1 MNPLFELIQFSIGTR
16 DDFPSAPDSVEAWK
30 ALLQQVAEHSLV
42 GITFPAIRKMST
54 TGAVPVE
61 IYYPWEVAVRKIIS
75 KNQWQRK
82 AVAELYHLFLDN
94 GFRNCILKGQAAAAY
109 YPQPSLRQ
117 SGDIDIWLEGSRET
131 IMEYLRSRYEVYK
144 TRYIHCEA
152 KVLDNVRVEVHFT
165 PSWMFSPFANRRLQ
179 RWFASH
185 SDGQFSHFDD
195 RLGCNVPTTVFNA
208 VYMLLH
214 IYRHVMEE
222 GIGLRQLLD
231 YYYVLK
237 RLDETGRQAVV
248 RDLKQLRLYRFAG
261 AVMFVLRSSFLA
273 EESILI
279 CPPDTRLGKL
289 LQESILESGNFG
301 HSDPVFSNPDSK
313 TEGILAHGWRKIKRN
328 LRYLLLSPSE
338 ILWMPWF
345 VTWQYFWRR
354 KHGYLYKGR

>member
-1 MNPLFELIQFSIGTR
+1 MSPLFELIQFSIGTR

-42 GITFPAIRKMST
+42 GITFPAIWKMST

-82 AVAELYHLFLDN
+82 AVAELNHLFLDN

-109 YPQPSLRQ
+109 YPQSSLRQ

-131 IMEYLRSRYEVYK
+131 IMAFLRSRYEVYK

-179 RWFASH
+179 RWFASR

-195 RLGCNVPTTVFNA
+195 SLGCNVPTTVFNA

-237 RLDETGRQAVV
+237 RMDETGRKTVV

-273 EESILI
+273 DESILL
-279 CPPDTRLGKL
+279 CPPDARLGTIL
-289 LQESILESGNFG
+289 LESILESGNFG
-301 HSDPVFSNPDSK
+301 HSDPVFANPDSK

-328 LRYLLLSPSE
+328 LRYLLLSPTE
-338 ILWMPWF
+338 VLWMPWF